1 MIHNI
6 NNPLLFRCEY
16 RSPDKF
22 LARNVR
28 FKVEIIID
36 SNGQNGNASASTSST
51 SSASSAST
59 QSSAVLTN
67 NININNQ
74 AKKTETTTLTQTRF
88 KILFTLINGSTK
100 QFHQLCKHIRTLI
113 SMNYSNINNQS
124 RQQRNAQQKAQ
135 TTNVYTPSF
144 QANRTYQRSTV
155 SNTPNMS
162 SSMQNQVQQS
172 PVLNQRINQ
181 AIINLNTPTST
192 TSGITTHHQ
201 PLSYQAS
208 PSQVSSRRN
217 SNTIQTPQTGSPSIN
232 SVIGNLVSSIQ
243 ISNDNTN
250 KNSYIN
256 QSSLGSSLNSASH
269 LINSYVPVAQNTPV
283 NQNLTA
289 LLLSSSSGSSSSS
302 SGTNTTT
309 TPIQINGPNKSRKN
323 SNTSLSNSPL
333 INSHPNSQFQ
343 YQSANPI
350 QQNGNK
356 KFNNLKL

>member
-1 MIHNI
+1 M
-6 NNPLLFRCEY
+6 LFRCEY

-36 SNGQNGNASASTSST
+36 LNGQNANASASTSST

-59 QSSAVLTN
+59 QSSTVLTN

-74 AKKTETTTLTQTRF
+74 VKKGETTTPTQTRF

-113 SMNYSNINNQS
+113 SMNYSNTNNQS
-124 RQQRNAQQKAQ
+124 RQQRNAQQKTQ
-135 TTNVYTPSF
+135 TANMYTPSF
-144 QANRTYQRSTV
+144 QSNRTYQRCTAP
-155 SNTPNMS
+155 NTPNLS
-162 SSMQNQVQQS
+162 SSIQHQQS
-172 PVLNQRINQ
+172 PILNQRINQ
-181 AIINLNTPTST
+181 ALINFNTPTST
-192 TSGITTHHQ
+192 TSGITAHNQ

-208 PSQVSSRRN
+208 PNQVSSRRN
-217 SNTIQTPQTGSPSIN
+217 SNSIQASQPGSPSIN
-232 SVIGNLVSSIQ
+232 SVIGNMVSSIQ
-243 ISNDNTN
+243 LSNDNTN

-269 LINSYVPVAQNTPV
+269 LVNSYVPIAQNTPI

-309 TPIQINGPNKSRKN
+309 TPIQINGSNKSRKN
-323 SNTSLSNSPL
+323 SNSSLNNSPL
-333 INSHPNSQFQ
+333 INSQLSNQLM
-343 YQSANPI
+343 YQSANPTP
-350 QQNGNK
+350 QNGK
-356 KFNNLKL
+356 KFS